1 MSNEASEALLELAA
15 AHAAAVKVLDTRL
28 GGHHGLSYAEVRLLG
43 AIAASPASKRR
54 PGELAADLGLTASGV
69 TRAVLPLEKR
79 GIVARESD
87 PRDARAGQVAL
98 TPAGRRLWEETAIT
112 VDETASALMRRL
124 SVGQIRQLER
134 LLSELDSSPAKSGGS
149 RKLS

>member
-1 MSNEASEALLELAA
+1 MPNEAAEALLQLSTTF
-15 AHAAAVKVLDTRL
+15 AVATKLLDSRI
-28 GGHHGLSYAEVRLLG
+28 GGSHGLSYAEVRLLG
-43 AIAASPASKRR
+43 ALASAPSGKMR
-54 PGELAADLGLTASGV
+54 PGELALDLGLAASGV

-79 GIVARESD
+79 GIVSREPD

-98 TPAGRRLWEETAIT
+98 TGAGKRLVEETALT
-112 VDETASALMRRL
+112 VDESASALMRRL

-134 LLSELDSSPAKSGGS
+134 LLAEIDASPAKSGGS